1 MHVWAISICRPI
13 TITPTLILP
22 PYGFWTQRDGTAT
35 RNSQTRPLID
45 TKVQLKIWLSIVTQH
60 TCCDTYMFP
69 LYMWSN
75 ITITVGLF
83 PFICHSLVCVQ
94 MRKILENNSE
104 TSKVYYIYILLICS
118 SSMVTNRVFSVSLC
132 SCWSIQHVI
141 ERVVLF
147 LLQKEY

>member
-1 MHVWAISICRPI
+1 MWAISICRPI

-60 TCCDTYMFP
+60 TCCDTYTFP

-75 ITITVGLF
+75 IAITVGLF
-83 PFICHSLVCVQ
+83 PFICYYKSLYKWGKYWKIT
-94 MRKILENNSE
+94 RKHRKYI
-104 TSKVYYIYILLICS
+104 IYI
-118 SSMVTNRVFSVSLC
+118 
-132 SCWSIQHVI
+132 SCWSAHHQRSKTSSSVCLCSF
-141 ERVVLF
+141 V
-147 LLQKEY
+147 

>member
-118 SSMVTNRVFSVSLC
+118 SSKVTNKVFSVSLC
-132 SCWSIQHVI
+132 ACLVFNMYSGGWFFFFYV
-141 ERVVLF
+141 
-147 LLQKEY
+147 KEY